1 MKTYTPKAIAAT
13 LVAAFAISILLLSCE
28 GRKMS
33 NMTPNGETV
42 EVIVESDSSS
52 MLPLNDSLNITDDLI

>member
-1 MKTYTPKAIAAT
+1 MKTYTYKAIAAT
-13 LVAAFAISILLLSCE
+13 LVAAFAISILLSSCE

-42 EVIVESDSSS
+42 EVVVESDSNSQ
-52 MLPLNDSLNITDDLI
+52 LPLNDSLNTTDDLI